1 MSTQRYRVSHTSTY
15 DYTGPIS
22 ASHNE
27 VRMTPLTEEGQTT
40 LESRLRIRPLTWS
53 NTYRDYFGAHVTA
66 LETSGA
72 HESLELE
79 AISTVER
86 YDITRERPAAT
97 WETLR
102 SGQCQDVCFEYL
114 ELRRHTRLPDE
125 DLDAFAAAARGLDPA
140 ACVDA
145 VVGVVRGHLDYEPGA
160 TEATTLAS
168 EAWAEGKGVCQD
180 FVHATLGGLRHLG
193 IPARYVSGY
202 LMPDGDVPIGQ
213 AVEAES
219 HAWVEW
225 YDGEG
230 WIAVDPTN
238 AKPVGLDHIVV
249 ARGRDYED
257 VAPFKGV
264 YLGDQDADLTVSV
277 AITRLS

>member
-1 MSTQRYRVSHTSTY
+1 MSARRYRISHTSVY
-15 DYTGPIS
+15 SYTGPIS

-53 NTYRDYFGAHVTA
+53 HTYRDYWGSHVTA
-66 LETSGA
+66 LETSGV
-72 HESLELE
+72 HEALELE

-86 YDITRERPAAT
+86 YDVDTEHAPAT
-97 WETLR
+97 WEALR
-102 SGQCQDVCFEYL
+102 GDDCRDTCFEYL
-114 ELRRHTRLPDE
+114 EARHRTALPGGV
-125 DLDAFAAAARGLDPA
+125 FASFEEQVTGLSPA
-140 ACVDA
+140 E
-145 VVGVVRGHLDYEPGA
+145 VVEMVASRVREHFDYQTGVTVA
-160 TEATTLAS
+160 TSLAS
-168 EAWAEGKGVCQD
+168 EAWEAGKGVCQD
-180 FVHATLGGLRHLG
+180 FVHSTLGALRHLG

-202 LMPDGDVPIGQ
+202 LMADADAPVGE
-213 AVEAES
+213 AVTSES

-230 WIAVDPTN
+230 WNAVDPTN
-238 AKPVGLDHIVV
+238 AREVGLDHVVV

-264 YLGDQDADLTVSV
+264 YLGDEDADLTVTV
-277 AITRLS
+277 TLTRLS